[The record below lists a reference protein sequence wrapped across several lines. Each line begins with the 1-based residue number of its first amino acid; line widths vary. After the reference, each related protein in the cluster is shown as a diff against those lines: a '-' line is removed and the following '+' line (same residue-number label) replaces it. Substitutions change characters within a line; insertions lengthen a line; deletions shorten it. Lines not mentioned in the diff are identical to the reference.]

1 MTDLRSFT
9 YTYSATAESASNPA
23 ADVDVC
29 GDAAALTD
37 DEFYMLLDGGMATAG
52 DGDGVCTSQ
61 SVTGQVAINGA
72 DSEEKNG
79 IRRVN
84 YGRAAPRRVSLAS
97 GSDNSSVTITI
108 KGKDGSGTPV
118 TEDVTGPAASA
129 SVYTANL
136 YSVVELI
143 YSDIATTALTVGDNA
158 GYVDLGSL
166 CRQVNITSDGN
177 STAITFTVTGL
188 DVYGNVQ
195 SEDITGPSSAT
206 ATGSSYFRFVSSIK
220 ASGSDSNSVSGGVVA
235 GIRIM
240 INNQDTRL
248 KNWYM
253 VQAANAAKAEITM
266 ENGATSSA
274 SGATKMVFNPG
285 QGDGVVNYPSIGGS
299 GIRFPASM
307 SFDMAVDT
315 DLLTSATFMF
325 DG

>member
-1 MTDLRSFT
+1 MMTDLKSFT
-9 YTYSATAESASNPA
+9 YTYSGTAESASNPA

-52 DGDGVCTSQ
+52 DGDGICTSQ
-61 SVTGQVAINGA
+61 SVAGQVAINGA

-79 IRRVN
+79 MRRVN
-84 YGRAAPRRVSLAS
+84 YGRSAPRRVSFAS
-97 GSDNSSVTITI
+97 GSNNSGLTFTI
-108 KGKDGSGTPV
+108 KGKDGSGIPV
-118 TEDVTGPAASA
+118 TETLTGPNNA
-129 SVYTANL
+129 SVYTTNL
-136 YSVVELI
+136 FSVVDLI
-143 YSDIATTALTVGDNA
+143 YSDGTSNALTVGDNL

-166 CRQVNITSDGN
+166 CRQINITSDGN
-177 STAITFTVTGL
+177 SSAITYTVAGL

-195 SEDITGPSSAT
+195 TEDITGPSSAT

>member
-9 YTYSATAESASNPA
+9 YTYSGTAESKSNPA
-23 ADVDVC
+23 ADVDGC

-37 DEFYMLLDGGMATAG
+37 DEYYMLLDGGMATAG

-84 YGRAAPRRVSLAS
+84 YGMAAPRRVSLAS
-97 GSDNSSVTITI
+97 ASDNSGVTLTI
-108 KGKDGSGTPV
+108 KGKDGSGIPV
-118 TEDVTGPAASA
+118 TEDVTGPGAGA

-143 YSDIATTALTVGDNA
+143 YGDAVTTALTVGDNT
-158 GYVDLGSL
+158 GYVDFGNLA
-166 CRQVNITSDGN
+166 RAINITSDGN

-195 SEDITGPSSAT
+195 SEEITGPSSAT
-206 ATGSSYFRFVSSIK
+206 ATGSSYFSFVSSIS
-220 ASGSDSNSVSGGVVA
+220 ASGSDSNSVSAGVVA

-248 KNWYM
+248 KNWYL
-253 VQAANAAKAEITM
+253 VEGANAAGATIDI

-274 SGATKMVFNPG
+274 SGTARLTFNPG
-285 QGDGVVNYPSIGGS
+285 ETDGSVNYPNIGGS
-299 GIRFPASM
+299 GIRFPTAMSM
-307 SFDMAVDT
+307 DMPVDT
-315 DLLTSATFMF
+315 DLLSSVTFMF